1 MDRWEGGGRCL
12 LVQEEPYI
20 IFAQLSKRTR
30 PVWEKACFPGLGIGP
45 SWWETIACL
54 ACTRALVPSPA
65 PVWECRSVI
74 QHSGDADKKDH
85 KFKAIQ
91 GWPGVTRDPVSET
104 EKRREWEGAQR
115 ESIPSKAG
123 QQPVLSWYTGEG
135 MHSHPNLHRAS
146 SSSSLSCSPAG
157 HPPPPPP
164 GSLEEARHPHQL
176 QQLPTPA
183 PSGELMGPV
192 NVK

>member
-91 GWPGVTRDPVSET
+91 GWPGLQET
-104 EKRREWEGAQR
+104 LFQRQRKGGNGRAHR
-115 ESIPSKAG
+115 ESPSPARLGSSPSSAG
-123 QQPVLSWYTGEG
+123 TPGRVCTATPIYTG
-135 MHSHPNLHRAS
+135 
-146 SSSSLSCSPAG
+146 
-157 HPPPPPP
+157 PP
-164 GSLEEARHPHQL
+164 
-176 QQLPTPA
+176 LPLPFPA
-183 PSGELMGPV
+183 PLLGTHHHHPQAPLRKPGIHTSYSNCQPLSPRES
-192 NVK
+192 